1 MYGNAWGRHT
11 DRDNC
16 YVSRYTCVRQWTFQS
31 PNNLLV
37 MGSVLREEL
46 GLVGSLAGL
55 IKNMKK
61 VDEDYLIQYSLCRR
75 RNYVCQKSKK

>member
-1 MYGNAWGRHT
+1 
-11 DRDNC
+11 
-16 YVSRYTCVRQWTFQS
+16 
-31 PNNLLV
+31 

-61 VDEDYLIQYSLCRR
+61 VDDDYIVQYSFCRR